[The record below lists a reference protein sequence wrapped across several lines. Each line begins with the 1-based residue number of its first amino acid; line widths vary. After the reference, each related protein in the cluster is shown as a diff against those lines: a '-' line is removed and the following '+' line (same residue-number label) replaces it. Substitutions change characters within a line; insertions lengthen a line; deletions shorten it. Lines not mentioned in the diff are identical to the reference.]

1 MDHPGQ
7 LVKQQHQGQP
17 ALGQFGPV
25 LQVAVQC
32 LLDQRAEALA
42 RLGILLWTV
51 AEPEPLFSA
60 AISVAL
66 VPWPNHQWS
75 KSCQGACTGQP

>member
-25 LQVAVQC
+25 LQVAVQR

-51 AEPEPLFSA
+51 AEPEPLFFSRDLGCA
-60 AISVAL
+60 GAL
-66 VPWPNHQWS
+66 AEPPVEQVR
-75 KSCQGACTGQP
+75 QGACTGQP